1 MVNLWQSGRDGM
13 QGAFLQPI
21 AGLWAKKATQQTA
34 RDRLITEHRELFRG
48 SLSLRRGLP
57 CTKNS
62 CSNPYHGAAGPD
74 GGLQVAAHTHRQ
86 GVKPGQIQLGFHL
99 VK

>member
-48 SLSLRRGLP
+48 SLSH
-57 CTKNS
+57 S
-62 CSNPYHGAAGPD
+62 AATHAMT
-74 GGLQVAAHTHRQ
+74 GGCVQLCVACA
-86 GVKPGQIQLGFHL
+86 KAMLLAWP
-99 VK
+99 

>member
-34 RDRLITEHRELFRG
+34 RDRLITEHQELFRG
-48 SLSLRRGLP
+48 SLDQHPALGRVGRVKGTRELVAHLNYILIYRVVAKVPEVLRI
-57 CTKNS
+57 K
-62 CSNPYHGAAGPD
+62 HAAQKWP
-74 GGLQVAAHTHRQ
+74 
-86 GVKPGQIQLGFHL
+86 
-99 VK
+99 

>member
-34 RDRLITEHRELFRG
+34 RDRLITEHTELFRG
-48 SLSLRRGLP
+48 SLRRLLNK
-57 CTKNS
+57 CH
-62 CSNPYHGAAGPD
+62 CAGAAGD
-74 GGLQVAAHTHRQ
+74 WTLRLRAG
-86 GVKPGQIQLGFHL
+86 
-99 VK
+99 

>member
-1 MVNLWQSGRDGM
+1 M

-48 SLSLRRGLP
+48 SLAHPHPTDPIEYMGAVGRPFQVHRITHLGL
-57 CTKNS
+57 
-62 CSNPYHGAAGPD
+62 
-74 GGLQVAAHTHRQ
+74 
-86 GVKPGQIQLGFHL
+86 
-99 VK
+99 

>member
-1 MVNLWQSGRDGM
+1 MVNLWQSGRDGV

-48 SLSLRRGLP
+48 SLNTISVIGDSG
-57 CTKNS
+57 CWS
-62 CSNPYHGAAGPD
+62 WY
-74 GGLQVAAHTHRQ
+74 
-86 GVKPGQIQLGFHL
+86 
-99 VK
+99 

>member
-34 RDRLITEHRELFRG
+34 RDRLITEHTELFRG
-48 SLSLRRGLP
+48 SLGWLQQQQKRHSARSRRIQRGPRP
-57 CTKNS
+57 CGPPVTQSRVNLQGFLGY
-62 CSNPYHGAAGPD
+62 NPRPVRG
-74 GGLQVAAHTHRQ
+74 T
-86 GVKPGQIQLGFHL
+86 
-99 VK
+99 

>member
-48 SLSLRRGLP
+48 SLVPLRSAR
-57 CTKNS
+57 S
-62 CSNPYHGAAGPD
+62 RRIRVGAWTLRLRAG
-74 GGLQVAAHTHRQ
+74 
-86 GVKPGQIQLGFHL
+86 
-99 VK
+99 

>member
-34 RDRLITEHRELFRG
+34 RDRLITEHTELFRG
-48 SLSLRRGLP
+48 SLGLGAPVSLALP
-57 CTKNS
+57 CNFAGQ
-62 CSNPYHGAAGPD
+62 NPIPKS
-74 GGLQVAAHTHRQ
+74 AHA
-86 GVKPGQIQLGFHL
+86 
-99 VK
+99 

>member
-48 SLSLRRGLP
+48 SLEVP
-57 CTKNS
+57 AQCCCVVPT
-62 CSNPYHGAAGPD
+62 PFD
-74 GGLQVAAHTHRQ
+74 
-86 GVKPGQIQLGFHL
+86 FHL
-99 VK
+99 RLGCSRVLVAKTKLRAR

>member
-34 RDRLITEHRELFRG
+34 RDRLITERRELFRG
-48 SLSLRRGLP
+48 SL
-57 CTKNS
+57 
-62 CSNPYHGAAGPD
+62 
-74 GGLQVAAHTHRQ
+74 V
-86 GVKPGQIQLGFHL
+86 
-99 VK
+99 

>member
-1 MVNLWQSGRDGM
+1 MVNLWQSGRDGV

-48 SLSLRRGLP
+48 SLGGLDPATARRVTGLAL
-57 CTKNS
+57 
-62 CSNPYHGAAGPD
+62 GAVNRRIYSD
-74 GGLQVAAHTHRQ
+74 GGSILPPRC
-86 GVKPGQIQLGFHL
+86 
-99 VK
+99 

>member
-34 RDRLITEHRELFRG
+34 RDRLITEHTELFRG
-48 SLSLRRGLP
+48 SLRHLCIVVHHCG
-57 CTKNS
+57 TT
-62 CSNPYHGAAGPD
+62 
-74 GGLQVAAHTHRQ
+74 Q
-86 GVKPGQIQLGFHL
+86 PG
-99 VK
+99 

>member
-34 RDRLITEHRELFRG
+34 RDRLITEHTELFRG
-48 SLSLRRGLP
+48 SPREPLNKLDDRWNVLR
-57 CTKNS
+57 S
-62 CSNPYHGAAGPD
+62 
-74 GGLQVAAHTHRQ
+74 
-86 GVKPGQIQLGFHL
+86 F
-99 VK
+99 

>member
-34 RDRLITEHRELFRG
+34 RDRLITEHTELFRG
-48 SLSLRRGLP
+48 SLEQVGQADVPRRP
-57 CTKNS
+57 STRHVANMTS
-62 CSNPYHGAAGPD
+62 F
-74 GGLQVAAHTHRQ
+74 GGVDQSAS
-86 GVKPGQIQLGFHL
+86 G
-99 VK
+99 

>member
-34 RDRLITEHRELFRG
+34 RDRLITEHTELFRG
-48 SLSLRRGLP
+48 SL
-57 CTKNS
+57 
-62 CSNPYHGAAGPD
+62 AASDDKIP
-74 GGLQVAAHTHRQ
+74 A
-86 GVKPGQIQLGFHL
+86 
-99 VK
+99 

>member
-34 RDRLITEHRELFRG
+34 RDRLITEHTELFRG
-48 SLSLRRGLP
+48 SLNFQCVFQGYRCRGGD
-57 CTKNS
+57 T
-62 CSNPYHGAAGPD
+62 AAG
-74 GGLQVAAHTHRQ
+74 VSV
-86 GVKPGQIQLGFHL
+86 GVLLCF
-99 VK
+99 